1 MIKWAIYLHYRSSG
15 AYETLR
21 SSGVIALPSQRS
33 LRDYTHALQG
43 KCGFSAEMD
52 QQLVSH
58 PDLSDTEDWK
68 RHVVL
73 LLDEMHIKENL
84 VYNKHTGT
92 LVGFLNL
99 SDVSTHLEEFEH
111 SLNQATSPA
120 RPHW

>member
-1 MIKWAIYLHYRSSG
+1 M
-15 AYETLR
+15 
-21 SSGVIALPSQRS
+21 
-33 LRDYTHALQG
+33 
-43 KCGFSAEMD
+43 
-52 QQLVSH
+52 SH

-73 LLDEMHIKENL
+73 LLDEMHIKEDL